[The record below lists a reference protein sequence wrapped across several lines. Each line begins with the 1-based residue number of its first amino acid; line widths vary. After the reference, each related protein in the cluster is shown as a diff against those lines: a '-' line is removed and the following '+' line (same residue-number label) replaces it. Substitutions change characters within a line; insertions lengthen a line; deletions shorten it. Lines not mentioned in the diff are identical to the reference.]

1 MKRIQCQD
9 QLSLNKLWNNIF
21 FKLSSEIIGDDN
33 KSDYFIISEN
43 EDEYKIT
50 LATNQVDKWRC
61 MVYPNIALKHKKR
74 TDSYGKYTKEFE
86 KFASDMCE
94 GHIEHGD
101 KGNAKRYVNLR
112 YEELLEY
119 LVQKGNGIIEQEI
132 VFLKETITN
141 SCGLKLYLNDQMKR
155 GNIAN
160 EVSVKKKVLIQY
172 KEGIESNKIET
183 LIRDYLKGFYTDI
196 DNVDAIELLSVVV
209 LRTLAEVTIETE
221 EGRRIKNADK
231 IFDLQKQFLQSIENY
246 FNEGN
251 GKAPEV
257 INVSLFVEWKSK
269 FACVRRELIGTH
281 GYPETGELIQALDNL
296 DKIRSAEI
304 GNAIFGVA
312 ERCEIRKLRE
322 KLNDEMKRLD
332 DFLKSLEIYREYMNG
347 LRERNEIET
356 ENENMI
362 FLEQV
367 APRVL
372 RLDNLV

>member
-61 MVYPNIALKHKKR
+61 MVYPNIVLKHKKR
-74 TDSYGKYTKEFE
+74 TDGYGKYTKEFQ

-94 GHIEHGD
+94 GYIEHGD

-119 LVQKGNGIIEQEI
+119 LVQKGNEIIEQET
-132 VFLKETITN
+132 VFLKEMITN

-172 KEGIESNKIET
+172 KEGIESNKVKT

-221 EGRRIKNADK
+221 EGRRIKNYDK
-231 IFDLQKQFLQSIENY
+231 IFELQNQFLQSIESY

-251 GKAPEV
+251 GKIPEV
-257 INVSLFVEWKSK
+257 INISLFVEWKSK
-269 FACVRRELIGTH
+269 FACVRRELIDAY
-281 GYPETGELIQALDNL
+281 GYSETSELIHALDNL
-296 DKIRSAEI
+296 EKIRSYEI
-304 GNAIFGVA
+304 WNAIFGLS

-322 KLNDEMKRLD
+322 ILNDEVKGLD
-332 DFLKSLEIYREYMNG
+332 DLLKKLEICREYMNG
-347 LRERNEIET
+347 LRERNVIET

-367 APRVL
+367 VSRVL
-372 RLDNLV
+372 KLDNLV